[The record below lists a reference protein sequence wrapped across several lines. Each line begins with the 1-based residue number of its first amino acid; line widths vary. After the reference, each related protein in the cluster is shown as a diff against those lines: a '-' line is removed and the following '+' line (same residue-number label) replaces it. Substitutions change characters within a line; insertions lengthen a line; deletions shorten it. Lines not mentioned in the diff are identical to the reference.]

1 MELNAVW
8 GDTLRSISELG
19 DKVDPPPLSYDFT
32 MDDSGVADHQDEGDD
47 EVVAEDGV
55 PDHAVMNQAGPGHAV
70 MNQAGP
76 GHAVMTEEGAG
87 SDKENIPPSPQPS
100 PIMRIPISREAR
112 RQMMPG
118 ASYVR
123 MERL

>member
-1 MELNAVW
+1 MELNTVW

-19 DKVDPPPLSYDFT
+19 DKVDPPPLSYNFT

-70 MNQAGP
+70 M
-76 GHAVMTEEGAG
+76 TEEGSG